1 MALAVVESTFD
12 EIEMPDPDPV
22 LGSSST
28 AMADVETV
36 TVVIVPPV
44 LTMPKETVD
53 VYVVIASDEVL
64 VAVLF
69 TGGNTL
75 IV

>member
-1 MALAVVESTFD
+1 MALAVESTFD
-12 EIEMPDPDPV
+12 EIEMPDPDPA

-28 AMADVETV
+28 AAADVETV
-36 TVVIVPPV
+36 TVVIVPSV
-44 LTMPKETVD
+44 LTIPKETVD
-53 VYVVIASDEVL
+53 VDVVIASDEVL
-64 VAVLF
+64 VAVPF